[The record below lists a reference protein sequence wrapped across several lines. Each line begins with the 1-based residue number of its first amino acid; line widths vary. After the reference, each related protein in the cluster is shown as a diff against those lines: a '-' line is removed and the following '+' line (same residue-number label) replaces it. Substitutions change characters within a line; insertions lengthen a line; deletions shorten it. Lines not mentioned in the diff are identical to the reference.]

1 MKPRGQLES
10 EANRLVCD
18 FMELNRYLIDDFLI
32 EYCRNLNIKDFIVKN
47 ENLGRNKKRK
57 REYLNNQLTR
67 DLIGKLEVYFESTI
81 EIPRIRIGKKQ
92 TVDTLINEEALLFE
106 VSNR

>member
-1 MKPRGQLES
+1 
-10 EANRLVCD
+10 
-18 FMELNRYLIDDFLI
+18 MELNRYLIDDFLI